1 MKKFFN
7 IFMVVATIATTFVSC
22 SKELENNETPTPS
35 GKMKTVTVKT
45 NIATKTT
52 LDSNHENLLWSAGDV
67 IKIFNN
73 ADTTSVRAPYVAGGD
88 LVIEVPETTT
98 EIYAHYPYYRGNNT
112 GPKSVSVYIGNTQ
125 TQKNPGELNGYNY
138 PMVAKG
144 TVSADNKALIS
155 LYPVAS
161 ALALNIYHTGLDGE
175 EKIKSV
181 TVTPTANTQFIG
193 SQVTDLTGDNIT
205 FTTAASSDPIT
216 VTLTNS
222 LTLTNSAPD
231 DKQTFNGQIYVCLAK
246 QSYKSVKFEIA
257 TTKGTYTITS
267 SATVPFDCENN
278 DFVPVNIN
286 LNKATFVEN
295 DPPVDPTSF
304 TWGLVKDALTV
315 GDKVVIAAA
324 GSNVAMSTEQ
334 KANNRGQIDI
344 TKSGSSLTAVTDVQV
359 FEVVAGSKSNTVALK
374 CLNGSEIGKYI
385 AAASNSSNNMHSNS
399 DIDDNASWSITIDG
413 TTGVAGVTAQ
423 GTYTRN
429 VLKYN
434 SGNNLFSCYA
444 STNTMADVVFYRSSL
459 PSANLSFPQ
468 ESYTVNLGEV
478 FTAPTLT
485 NPYNV
490 SVTYT
495 TSNSDIAAVNA
506 STGAVTIGS
515 TAGKATITATF
526 TGNST
531 YSFTEASYEINV
543 IDPNVERWVKT
554 AIGSV
559 SSSDVFVIV
568 GGGYAVTN
576 DKGTSEAP
584 AAVSVT
590 ITNDALSDIPA
601 ANLQWTISGNATD
614 GYVFYPNGDSTVWLY
629 CTNTNN
635 GVRVGT
641 NNNSSFTIDKNGYLI
656 HKATNR
662 YLSLYSD
669 SQWRCYSNTDNNP
682 KAMEFYV
689 KKGGSSTPA
698 KTLSSIT
705 VTPPTKTTYTVG
717 DSFDATGMV
726 VTATYSDASTAD
738 VTSSATTDFAT
749 QVASAGNKTVTVSY
763 TEGGITKTDSFDI
776 TVEAAT
782 VSSSVTFDF
791 TSISETVTGGWNGD
805 HTVTPITINAS
816 NANTNKAGQV
826 RFQVDGTVTFTGATI
841 TRIEINNLS
850 NYAGSFTADSGN
862 YSVSGSTGIW
872 TGSATSVVL
881 TLGGNSGTRTTS
893 IVVYYE

>member
-52 LDSNHENLLWSAGDV
+52 LDPDHANIIWSANDK
-67 IKIFNN
+67 ISIFNDVDESN
-73 ADTTSVRAPYVAGGD
+73 LQATYTAGADLT
-88 LVIEVPETTT
+88 IEVPEATE
-98 EIYAHYPYYRGNNT
+98 EIYAYYPYWSGNT
-112 GPKSVSVYIGNTQ
+112 SGPQEVSVNINKDQ

-144 TVSADNKALIS
+144 TVSADNKAIIS

-161 ALALNIYHTGLDGE
+161 ALALNIYHTGLDGDE
-175 EKIKSV
+175 SVKSV
-181 TVTPTANTQFIG
+181 TVTPSANTRFIG

-205 FTTAASSDPIT
+205 YSEAAVSEPIT
-216 VTLTNS
+216 VTLTNAWA
-222 LTLTNSAPD
+222 LQNTKPA
-231 DKQTFNGQIYVCLAK
+231 DKQKFEGQVYVCLAK
-246 QSYKSVKFEIA
+246 QSYANVTFEIK
-257 TTKGTYTITS
+257 TTKGTYTIAS
-267 SATVPFDCENN
+267 SDTAFDCVNN

-315 GDKVVIAAA
+315 GDIVVIAAA

-434 SGNNLFSCYA
+434 SGSNLFSCYA

-641 NNNSSFTIDKNGYLI
+641 NNNSSFTIDNNGYLI

-763 TEGGITKTDSFDI
+763 SEEGITKTGAFNI
-776 TVEAAT
+776 TVT
-782 VSSSVTFDF
+782 
-791 TSISETVTGGWNGD
+791 
-805 HTVTPITINAS
+805 AS
-816 NANTNKAGQV
+816 LGS
-826 RFQVDGTVTFTGATI
+826 TVTFVAGTDKGSTTDQTADSMSKGVITISSTSAALGRTDNYRLYANSTTTISASSGTI
-841 TRIEINNLS
+841 TRVVFTNVDGYAQSLLS
-850 NYAGSFTADSGN
+850 VPDGGVGS
-862 YSVSGSTGIW
+862 YSNGVW
-872 TGSATSVVL
+872 TGRATSL
-881 TLGGNSGTRTTS
+881 TLKASAQYRATEIAVT
-893 IVVYYE
+893 YE